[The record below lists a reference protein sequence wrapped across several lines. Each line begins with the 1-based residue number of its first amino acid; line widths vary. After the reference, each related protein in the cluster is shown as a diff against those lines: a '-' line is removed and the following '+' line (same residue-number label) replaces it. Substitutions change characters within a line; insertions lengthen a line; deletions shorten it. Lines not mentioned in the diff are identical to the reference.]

1 MIKTISKSIALL
13 TALMIVAF
21 TLHYLFVAEIE
32 KSALQKLLLTYLFNY
47 LFTLA
52 LVYVFNIL
60 IRRQSKQIGY
70 AFLFGSM
77 IKFILFFAFISP
89 FLKMN
94 GSVKSF
100 AFAAFFIPY
109 AICLIAE
116 VWITARILNDSEQK
130 Q

>member
-1 MIKTISKSIALL
+1 MTKTISKSIILL
-13 TALMIVAF
+13 TALLVVAF
-21 TLHYLFVAEIE
+21 TLHYLIVAESDSNAIN
-32 KSALQKLLLTYLFNY
+32 KLLLTYLFNY
-47 LFTLA
+47 LFTL
-52 LVYVFNIL
+52 LLIYGFIIL
-60 IRRQSKQIGY
+60 IRKKSKQIGY

-77 IKFILFFAFISP
+77 IKFLLFFALISP

-116 VWITARILNDSEQK
+116 VWITVRILNDFEQK